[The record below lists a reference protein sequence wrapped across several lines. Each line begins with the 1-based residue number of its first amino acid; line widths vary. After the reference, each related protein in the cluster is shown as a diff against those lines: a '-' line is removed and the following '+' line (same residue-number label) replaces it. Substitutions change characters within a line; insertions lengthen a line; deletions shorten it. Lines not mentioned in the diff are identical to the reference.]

1 MARTTRRIVGLI
13 VLFVLAN
20 YVTSAVTAYIVKWPE
35 SGCSATPTSEIW
47 SEDRA
52 YRVLL
57 WEKSCAGG
65 ESVRYQIEIHGLAL
79 PAIDRWYT
87 IRDIESDE
95 AMPRPP
101 SLYWAA
107 TRRLNVDV
115 QTENLSGVLE
125 DHLHDLVLVR
135 TFSAVH
141 SIR

>member
-1 MARTTRRIVGLI
+1 

-35 SGCSATPTSEIW
+35 SGCVTIPASEIS

-79 PAIDRWYT
+79 PPIEQWYT
-87 IRDIESDE
+87 VRDIESDE
-95 AMPRPP
+95 ALPRPP
-101 SLYWAA
+101 SLHWA
-107 TRRLNVDV
+107 TPRRLNVDV

-125 DHLHDLVLVR
+125 DHLHDLVLIR
-135 TFSAVH
+135 TFSAAR